1 MNVWSDIMAFL
12 WTLWAWVLIIVW
24 GGDDPSGQCPNP
36 TTDDCV
42 NVGNFAECLHLVGS
56 GCENIVVLESCPV
69 KFRCGDDNI
78 TEPEPQEDPC
88 PAASEAC
95 MNEEN
100 RAQCLDLVAAGCEN
114 LLFLE
119 SCPLQFAC
127 GDDPCPAASEACMN
141 EENRAECLD
150 LVAAGCENLL
160 VMESCP
166 LQFGCGDNNN
176 DRLKRSRRNLLA
188 ASSGDADACVTLS
201 VFGNKKCAGRPI
213 RELTFPTWSQ
223 PGSPCC
229 K

>member
-12 WTLWAWVLIIVW
+12 WTIWAWVLIIVW

-42 NVGNFAECLHLVGS
+42 NVGNFAECLGLVAS

-69 KFRCGDDNI
+69 HFRCGDDNI

-114 LLFLE
+114 LL
-119 SCPLQFAC
+119 
-127 GDDPCPAASEACMN
+127 
-141 EENRAECLD
+141 
-150 LVAAGCENLL
+150 

-166 LQFGCGDNNN
+166 LQFGCGDNNE
-176 DRLKRSRRNLLA
+176 RVKRRRNLLTA
-188 ASSGDADACVTLS
+188 SGDADACVTLS